1 MVRTGRISD
10 PGSVGGQYR
19 YFAAEYYDEMI
30 EVIPAEAYSAGGAIA
45 WAEDEIAA
53 ITARYNNAVAGGKW
67 RNIMPAEPA
76 DPQWRIYRPRPI
88 VNPAASLRSAPDR
101 FFARVD
107 ATQLPE
113 MPVLEAES
121 IPAKGWRKVE
131 GMGRG
136 NGVMIA
142 DAQGAPW
149 SANISLAPGQSGIS
163 LGILP
168 MFPDGDDRAQDRS
181 QY

>member
-1 MVRTGRISD
+1 MAQHRQ
-10 PGSVGGQYR
+10 PL
-19 YFAAEYYDEMI
+19 
-30 EVIPAEAYSAGGAIA
+30 
-45 WAEDEIAA
+45 
-53 ITARYNNAVAGGKW
+53 N
-67 RNIMPAEPA
+67 
-76 DPQWRIYRPRPI
+76 RPI
-88 VNPAASLRSAPDR
+88 RNGASIARARLSTRQPPCAARQTDFSPASMQPNCQKCRCWK
-101 FFARVD
+101 
-107 ATQLPE
+107 Q
-113 MPVLEAES
+113 S